1 MIRQTKRKF
10 EKDVALKS
18 KSNPKAFWWHIRRRL
33 KTKTGVAPLLE
44 NDNDRS
50 STKFSDSD
58 KGNILQNQFS
68 GAFTHEP
75 EGERPSLGKRT
86 ESEIS
91 YLNVTAEMV
100 QNEIKNL
107 NMNKFCGPDEIHP
120 LMLIELSSNISKPI
134 AFLFNKTIEYGKTPN
149 HWKKANVSPI
159 FKKGA
164 RNRAENY
171 RPISLTSVV
180 CKLMERFIKEAIMN
194 DVTNNKLLSTKQ

>member
-1 MIRQTKRKF
+1 M
-10 EKDVALKS
+10 
-18 KSNPKAFWWHIRRRL
+18 

-50 STKFSDSD
+50 STKYSDSD

-68 GAFTHEP
+68 RAFTHEP
-75 EGERPSLGKRT
+75 EGEIPSLGKRT
-86 ESEIS
+86 ESDIS

-107 NMNKFCGPDEIHP
+107 NINNSCGPDDIHP
-120 LMLIELSSNISKPI
+120 RMLIELSSNISKSI
-134 AFLFNKTIEYGKTPN
+134 AFLFNKTIEYGKIPN
-149 HWKKANVSPI
+149 DRKKANVSPI

-194 DVTNNKLLSTKQ
+194 HVTKNKLLLTKQ